1 MKNLRFLFVSFLM
14 SCSAASYYSSPN
26 KHFEQILQPSD
37 SIFVYTRLSQIHV
50 ETSDDSQPRI
60 RWVVPKKRLKD
71 YQLTYQS
78 DKNKTHVND
87 SVLTNNLLSNQV
99 LVQLFIPAGTVL
111 SVQNRQGNTFVNHS
125 GKIAV
130 SSDSGSTTIYQARDD
145 FWVSS
150 DSGNLSIGLA
160 DIFQHSGYIFSE
172 NGKVRIITGK
182 VQEKLHITR
191 EEFTEQHHFQR
202 FLRVESAP
210 NLPYLFIASQDKLTE
225 IVTASTLI
233 W

>member
-1 MKNLRFLFVSFLM
+1 MKNLRFLFVFFLM

-26 KHFEQILQPSD
+26 KHFEQTLQPTD
-37 SIFVYTRLSQIHV
+37 SIFVYTRLSQIHI

-60 RWVVPKKRLKD
+60 RWVVPKKMVD
-71 YQLTYQS
+71 SYQLTFES
-78 DKNKTHVND
+78 EKTKTHVID
-87 SVLTNNLLSNQV
+87 SVLTNNLLANQV
-99 LVQLFIPAGTVL
+99 LVQLFVPAGTVL
-111 SVQNRQGNTFVNHS
+111 SVQNRQGKTFVNHS
-125 GKIAV
+125 GKVAV
-130 SSDSGSTTIYQARDD
+130 SSDSGSITIYQARDD

-160 DIFQHSGYIFSE
+160 EIFQHSGYIFSE
-172 NGKVRIITGK
+172 NGHVRIITGK
-182 VQEKLHITR
+182 VHEKLHVTR
-191 EEFTEQHHFQR
+191 EEITERHHFQR

-210 NLPYLFIASQDKLTE
+210 NLPYLFIASQYKLTE